1 MVTIVQVTKMIE
13 HREESKSAEL
23 CVSDTRTRTRRRRR
37 GETIQE
43 IERDAASQLRDAIRF
58 RKEVHETHRNRTGIL
73 ESNIRTTGAHVRERN
88 LVTV

>member
-1 MVTIVQVTKMIE
+1 MIE

-23 CVSDTRTRTRRRRR
+23 CVTDTRTRTRLRRG
-37 GETIQE
+37 GETIQR
-43 IERDAASQLRDAIRF
+43 IEREATRQLRDAIRF
-58 RKEVHETHRNRTGIL
+58 RKEMHETHRNRTGIL